1 MNFTW
6 NEDKA
11 RKVKDE
17 HRVGFD
23 KLFDIFEDDFS
34 LDLIDKKHST
44 PDETR
49 FIIVGVT
56 AEYGLVHLVYT
67 MPSDEEIHFITAR
80 KAEKFYVKQY
90 EAHIRRT

>member
-17 HRVGFD
+17 HRVEFD

-80 KAEKFYVKQY
+80 KAAKFYVKQY

>member
-11 RKVKDE
+11 RKVKNE
-17 HRVGFD
+17 HKVEFD

-34 LDLIDKKHST
+34 L
-44 PDETR
+44 
-49 FIIVGVT
+49 
-56 AEYGLVHLVYT
+56 
-67 MPSDEEIHFITAR
+67 EEIHFITAR

-90 EAHIRRT
+90 EEHI